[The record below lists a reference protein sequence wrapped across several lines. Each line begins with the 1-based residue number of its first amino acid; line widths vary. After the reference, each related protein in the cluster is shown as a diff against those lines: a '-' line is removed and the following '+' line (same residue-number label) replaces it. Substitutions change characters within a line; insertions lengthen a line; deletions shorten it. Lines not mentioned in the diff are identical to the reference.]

1 MAGDK
6 VEWQGPNC
14 LDCEPTKRNLDF
26 ILNAMV
32 SHWRV
37 LSKGVTGFAICLV
50 DGEQAIAG

>member
-6 VEWQGPNC
+6 VEWLGPNC
-14 LDCEPTKRNLDF
+14 LDCESIERNLDF
-26 ILNAMV
+26 ILNVMI

-50 DGEQAIAG
+50 DREQAIVG